1 MSDSLPEKRYRRRVQ
16 AELALA
22 LLETV
27 RDRDQPNEVLDD
39 GNVSVTLPRR
49 LGLSG
54 VVEDQI
60 WRYKEEARRGRRIP
74 EVEVRDL
81 IRLVARRP
89 DARWVFH
96 EVGRSLMAK
105 EGAPALRKVL
115 PKWLLLNLTRNRI
128 QRRLRAVFGG
138 TFLSI
143 DRGRFQVEATHQL
156 LVEADPGGDACALVT
171 GFSQAVI
178 DVYGFA
184 PAQVIHVSC
193 GARGSEKCRW
203 ELEEPGR
210 EETSDN
216 G

>member
-16 AELALA
+16 AELPLA
-22 LLETV
+22 FLETV
-27 RDRDQPNEVLDD
+27 RNRDQPIEVLDD
-39 GNVSVTLPRR
+39 ENVSLTLPRR
-49 LGLSG
+49 FGLSG

-60 WRYKEEARRGRRIP
+60 RRYKQEARRGRRIR

-105 EGAPALRKVL
+105 EGVPALRKVL
-115 PKWLLLNLTRNRI
+115 PKWLLLNLARNRI
-128 QRRLRAVFGG
+128 QRRLRALFGG

-143 DRGRFQVEATHQL
+143 YRGPFQLEATHQL
-156 LVEADPGGDACALVT
+156 LIEADPEGDACALVT
-171 GFSQAVI
+171 GLSQTVI
-178 DVYGFA
+178 DAYGSA
-184 PAQVIHVSC
+184 PTQVVHVSC
-193 GARGSEKCRW
+193 RARGGEKCRW
-203 ELEEPGR
+203 KLEEAGR
-210 EETSDN
+210 EEASDN